1 MSPISVVTALR
12 QSRKGVWWEEL
23 HKYFLIIIFFEGKLS
38 YDRHWTERNSSV
50 ERVLNEVTEKIET
63 IVVSSEKENKTDQ
76 TETKSFDE
84 TTSSTPKSALSK
96 KFLEDRMRD
105 SLTVLSPLSHDK
117 SRSSLTNS
125 PGLLSP
131 VFVSLNRTEERD
143 IVDPRNIIMS
153 SESSIRSE
161 QSINASLSISQSFQA
176 EDDPLNVSSFSY
188 PTSDLIKYDKFPRVD
203 VEKLRLPPS
212 MFVGS
217 QESHNE
223 SEEIREG
230 SSPDVAQAEVEEELV
245 RYELERREE
254 AERKV
259 AERKAKW
266 EQKAR
271 EKEEE
276 LKDQLEKIKTKLA
289 QTERSSRA
297 RPAIDIEKEIEERL
311 KIQLEERE
319 ERQKTLILLAKK
331 EEQLAK
337 EKQERKIRIGKQMER
352 LAPLDT
358 QINTNLTRL
367 MDLWNNQPDKSLL
380 SEHLTSS
387 VPKLIQNCNV
397 IEEARKKVVVGDCGP
412 EMFDKLTELDGNIKA
427 TTGKIEEELER
438 ILAARKEEQ
447 EKADQQK
454 KLEEQKAAEEKVKQ
468 QQQSQQQQ
476 QQSEPTQPVQAAQ
489 AAPQTTVA
497 GTVLAIPAVK
507 TPAGSPDNKTWYD
520 EMIQFK
526 SEYIKNIVFTDQE
539 KTFKF
544 ELQKAVNTPLN
555 SLSGVSSAH
564 LQDKVDKLVSLL
576 SGGQVSQGGKTFSVN
591 QHPHAKGFC
600 MALAAKKLANQGEQI
615 VTSDHRLAFPAAT
628 FALAIWDKFP
638 EFGNLLVANILVRC
652 PFLAPHHP
660 QQTAGQSDR
669 DYYTVLGYT
678 YEKDVIE
685 PHDKYLKRM
694 SGLARL
700 YAALSI
706 SHLPKTSSSSGH
718 PQPPSRLWS
727 WLSSVLHLAPHT
739 DVTATLML
747 DILEVAGHTMF
758 NNYGKQ
764 FGKLLGFIKTKYF
777 SQLEAVK
784 SEGGPTVRLEQFLA
798 TAIRGG
804 SIKEPDG
811 LLKPGFL

>member
-1 MSPISVVTALR
+1 M
-12 QSRKGVWWEEL
+12 
-23 HKYFLIIIFFEGKLS
+23 
-38 YDRHWTERNSSV
+38 
-50 ERVLNEVTEKIET
+50 ERVLKEVTEKIET
-63 IVVSSEKENKTDQ
+63 IAVSSEKENKTEQ
-76 TETKSFDE
+76 TDTRSYEE
-84 TTSSTPKSALSK
+84 TTSSTPKSTLSK

-105 SLTVLSPLSHDK
+105 SLTVLSPLSLDK
-117 SRSSLTNS
+117 SRSSVTNS

-131 VFVSLNRTEERD
+131 VFVNLNRTEERD

-161 QSINASLSISQSFQA
+161 QSINASLSISQSCQP
-176 EDDPLNVSSFSY
+176 EEDPLNVSSFSY

-212 MFVGS
+212 MFVGRS
-217 QESHNE
+217 DSLND
-223 SEEIREG
+223 SEESKEE
-230 SSPDVAQAEVEEELV
+230 SSPEVAQGEVEAELV
-245 RYELERREE
+245 KYELERREE

-266 EQKAR
+266 EERAR

-276 LKDQLEKIKTKLA
+276 LKDQLEKIKKQLSA
-289 QTERSSRA
+289 AEHSSNT

-319 ERQKTLILLAKK
+319 ERQKALILLAKK

-358 QINTNLTRL
+358 QINNKLTRL
-367 MDLWNNQPDKSLL
+367 LELWNSQDKSFL
-380 SEHLTSS
+380 SEYLTSS
-387 VPKLIQNCNV
+387 VPKLIQSCHI
-397 IEEARKKVVVGDCGP
+397 IEEARKKVVVGECGP
-412 EMFDKLTELDGNIKA
+412 EMFDKLTELDGNIQA
-427 TTGKIEEELER
+427 STGKIEEELER
-438 ILAARKEEQ
+438 ILTQRREEQ

-454 KLEEQKAAEEKVKQ
+454 KLEEQKSAEEKAKQ
-468 QQQSQQQQ
+468 QESLLQQQQ
-476 QQSEPTQPVQAAQ
+476 QQSQPSQPAEPALQT
-489 AAPQTTVA
+489 PQTTPAAAPVPV
-497 GTVLAIPAVK
+497 TPAVK
-507 TPAGSPDNKTWYD
+507 PPAVTPDNKAWFD
-520 EMIQFK
+520 EMIK
-526 SEYIKNIVFTDQE
+526 YKEEYIKNIVFTDQE

-544 ELQKAVNTPLN
+544 ELQKAVTTPLN
-555 SLSGVSSAH
+555 SISGVSSAH
-564 LQDKVDKLVSLL
+564 LQDKVDKLVALL
-576 SGGQVSQGGKTFSVN
+576 SGEQVSQGGKTFSVN
-591 QHPHAKGFC
+591 QHPHARGFC

-638 EFGNLLVANILVRC
+638 EFGNLLLANILVRC
-652 PFLAPHHP
+652 PFLAPYHP
-660 QQTAGQSDR
+660 QQTDGQTDR
-669 DYYTVLGYT
+669 DYYTVLGYL

-685 PHDKYLKRM
+685 TQDKYLKRM

-706 SHLPKTSSSSGH
+706 SHLPKSSSSTLH
-718 PQPPSRLWS
+718 PQPPTRLWS
-727 WLSSVLHLAPHT
+727 WLTSVLHLSPHT
-739 DVTATLML
+739 DVTATLIL
-747 DILEVAGHTMF
+747 DILEVAGHTML
-758 NNYGKQ
+758 NSYGKQ
-764 FGKLLGFIKTKYF
+764 FAKLLGFIQAKYL

-784 SEGGPTVRLEQFLA
+784 SEGGPTVRLEHFLA

-811 LLKPGFL
+811 LLRPGFL